1 MIKRL
6 MTTLFFGFVLLT
18 VLGALANAQIPSA
31 LTLSF
36 VGPEGYDP
44 QTKIIFTD
52 TTSTKSTSGSNLFP
66 ALSDQRGVE
75 IHSQIPGA
83 GAGFIKDV
91 IVLSVDF
98 TFFGTVNLSSNANFG
113 FTPWSTALFF
123 GDGPGQ
129 YTAVFTALPSP
140 AYGPINDN
148 FNPGGFPFRSYGTL
162 TAAITNDPNNT
173 AKNAF
178 NNSTVYF
185 TPGGFGKDRPS
196 SVPEP
201 GLLVFGT
208 GMLAS
213 VGLPLLRRRR

>member
-1 MIKRL
+1 

-18 VLGALANAQIPSA
+18 VLGALANAQVPAA

-44 QTKIIFTD
+44 QTKVIFTD
-52 TTSTKSTSGSNLFP
+52 TTSTETTSGSNLFP

-91 IVLSVDF
+91 IVLRVDF
-98 TFFGTVNLSSNANFG
+98 AFLGTVNLSSNANFG
-113 FTPWSTALFF
+113 FTPWSTTLLVT
-123 GDGPGQ
+123 GSGQ
-129 YTAVFTALPSP
+129 YSAIFTALPSTL
-140 AYGPINDN
+140 YGPINDN

-178 NNSTVYF
+178 NNSTVSF

-208 GMLAS
+208 GMFAS
-213 VGLPLLRRRR
+213 VGLPLLRRRRR